1 MASFKFVVNGEVVS
15 YDRYED
21 IPNNFE
27 HVIEF
32 VPDLP
37 EPEGVDEEGN
47 PTGEHTD
54 EQHDQMAEWNTR
66 LQKLMEKE
74 RARSN

>member
-1 MASFKFVVNGEVVS
+1 MASFKFVVNGELVS
-15 YDRYED
+15 YDNYEG
-21 IPNNFE
+21 IPNDFE

-37 EPEGVDEEGN
+37 EPA
-47 PTGEHTD
+47 GEDGQHTD

-66 LQKLMEKE
+66 LQKLMERE
-74 RARSN
+74 RACSN

>member
-1 MASFKFVVNGEVVS
+1 MPSFKFVVNGELVS
-15 YDRYED
+15 CDRYED
-21 IPNNFE
+21 IPNDFE

-37 EPEGVDEEGN
+37 EPEGEG
-47 PTGEHTD
+47 GGHTE
-54 EQHDQMAEWNTR
+54 EQHEQMLVWNTR
-66 LQKLMEKE
+66 LQELMERE

>member
-1 MASFKFVVNGEVVS
+1 MASFKFVVDGKLVS
-15 YDRYED
+15 YDSYED
-21 IPNNFE
+21 IPNDFE

-37 EPEGVDEEGN
+37 EPA
-47 PTGEHTD
+47 GEDGQHTD

-66 LQKLMEKE
+66 LQKLMERE
-74 RARSN
+74 RACSN